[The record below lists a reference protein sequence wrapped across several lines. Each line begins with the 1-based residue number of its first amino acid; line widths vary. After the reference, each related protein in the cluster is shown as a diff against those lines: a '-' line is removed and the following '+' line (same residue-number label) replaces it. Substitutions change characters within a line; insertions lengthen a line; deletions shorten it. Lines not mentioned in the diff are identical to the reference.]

1 LLLWINQIRVSEK
14 QQIKLERLKSSQEEQ
29 LSLQKLQFFTNIS
42 HEFRTPLTLI
52 VSPLDDILKHH
63 IKELPTAVREK
74 LKVIY
79 KNTSR
84 MGRLI
89 DELMDFR
96 KLQFDKLRIKPAQHE
111 VGNFVRNIAAHFS
124 EEVVAAQIE
133 FRLNLPEKPLFAY
146 FDANQIEKV
155 IFNLLSNSF
164 KVTNV
169 GGFIELFAFA
179 KVIEEFPFEILCMG
193 VKDSGPG
200 LSPAQVEKIFDR
212 FYQIDGL
219 NKTYYSST
227 GIGLA
232 LAKNLAEMHK
242 GQIKVLSNKGE
253 GASFIVELP
262 MGKAHFTEA
271 ELENVPPYSPKTN
284 LHDIETETPN
294 QTNTGTK
301 IKRYTLLVVED
312 NFQLRKYIKTELQQ
326 NYNVM
331 ESRDGDEGITRALDK
346 IPDLI
351 ISDLLMP
358 EKDGFELCETLKN
371 NPKTAHIPIILLTAK
386 TNVEDQIHGAQI
398 GADLYLTKPFN
409 MSLLKH
415 NVAQLIRNR
424 EQLMLKFKEQ
434 SILLTDQS
442 AHNAADLDFLQTI
455 TRYLLDNITDSELSV
470 ESVGDKMNLSRSQL
484 YRKIKTLT
492 GHSAN
497 EFIRITRLKQAQKL
511 IKERK
516 LNINEVG
523 YSTGFASPS
532 YFSKCYREYFGN
544 LPSEEI

>member
-1 LLLWINQIRVSEK
+1 
-14 QQIKLERLKSSQEEQ
+14 
-29 LSLQKLQFFTNIS
+29 
-42 HEFRTPLTLI
+42 
-52 VSPLDDILKHH
+52 
-63 IKELPTAVREK
+63 
-74 LKVIY
+74 
-79 KNTSR
+79 
-84 MGRLI
+84 
-89 DELMDFR
+89 
-96 KLQFDKLRIKPAQHE
+96 
-111 VGNFVRNIAAHFS
+111 
-124 EEVVAAQIE
+124 
-133 FRLNLPEKPLFAY
+133 
-146 FDANQIEKV
+146 
-155 IFNLLSNSF
+155 
-164 KVTNV
+164 
-169 GGFIELFAFA
+169 
-179 KVIEEFPFEILCMG
+179 
-193 VKDSGPG
+193 
-200 LSPAQVEKIFDR
+200 
-212 FYQIDGL
+212 
-219 NKTYYSST
+219 
-227 GIGLA
+227 
-232 LAKNLAEMHK
+232 
-242 GQIKVLSNKGE
+242 
-253 GASFIVELP
+253 
-262 MGKAHFTEA
+262 
-271 ELENVPPYSPKTN
+271 
-284 LHDIETETPN
+284 
-294 QTNTGTK
+294 
-301 IKRYTLLVVED
+301 
-312 NFQLRKYIKTELQQ
+312 
-326 NYNVM
+326 M